1 MKNKLLCVN
10 LPCYSTIQDFVENDY
25 QYNPALGLLALT
37 EYATM
42 FGFESYV
49 KDFNYNE
56 VNYDELF
63 EFIESKGI
71 TVIGFTSYTE
81 NLNIMFKF
89 MRMIKSYNRDIVLV
103 VGGPHATLRP
113 DEVIKNRNVDYV
125 IPNDGESTLL
135 ELLVYLE
142 KGEEIISPNN
152 ITGLI
157 YKEDGK
163 KIMNES
169 RNGVTDLNLLPVI
182 NRTRVEIDRYRS
194 IVSVYTSKGCPAKCI
209 YCSASAISG
218 AKYRMRDIRNV
229 FLECQVIY
237 NQVNSDTDK
246 LYFIDDTFTVN
257 KQRVNEFCD
266 LHTSYEHKMAWSCES
281 RVDVMTKE
289 LVDKIGNS
297 NCFSIQFGVESG
309 NQEVLDNINKDIQL
323 EHLKKIVKHIG
334 KYKIGVFLSLML
346 GHYSDTEET
355 MQQTMDL
362 VEEMVDV
369 NPNVEYGISINTP
382 FPGTY
387 QYEHAEELGIEIMD
401 QNYSHYNLVTPVIRT
416 KNFNEE
422 LLHEMYVKANSM
434 KGAK

>member
-135 ELLVYLE
+135 EL
-142 KGEEIISPNN
+142 
-152 ITGLI
+152 
-157 YKEDGK
+157 
-163 KIMNES
+163 
-169 RNGVTDLNLLPVI
+169 
-182 NRTRVEIDRYRS
+182 
-194 IVSVYTSKGCPAKCI
+194 
-209 YCSASAISG
+209 
-218 AKYRMRDIRNV
+218 
-229 FLECQVIY
+229 
-237 NQVNSDTDK
+237 
-246 LYFIDDTFTVN
+246 
-257 KQRVNEFCD
+257 
-266 LHTSYEHKMAWSCES
+266 
-281 RVDVMTKE
+281 
-289 LVDKIGNS
+289 
-297 NCFSIQFGVESG
+297 
-309 NQEVLDNINKDIQL
+309 
-323 EHLKKIVKHIG
+323 
-334 KYKIGVFLSLML
+334 
-346 GHYSDTEET
+346 
-355 MQQTMDL
+355 
-362 VEEMVDV
+362 
-369 NPNVEYGISINTP
+369 
-382 FPGTY
+382 
-387 QYEHAEELGIEIMD
+387 
-401 QNYSHYNLVTPVIRT
+401 
-416 KNFNEE
+416 
-422 LLHEMYVKANSM
+422 
-434 KGAK
+434 